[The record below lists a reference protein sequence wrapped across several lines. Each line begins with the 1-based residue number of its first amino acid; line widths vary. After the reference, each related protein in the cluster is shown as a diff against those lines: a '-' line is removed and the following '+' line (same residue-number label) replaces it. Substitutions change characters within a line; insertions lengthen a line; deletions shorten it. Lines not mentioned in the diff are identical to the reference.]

1 MIYLKENNVD
11 IREDILSLL
20 ILYAGSELDYLAEN
34 IDLLREED
42 LADSIAALGNTY
54 TWKYIDII
62 RQYKNNI

>member
-11 IREDILSLL
+11 VREDILSLL
-20 ILYAGSELDYLAEN
+20 ILYAGSELDCLAEN

-42 LADSIAALGNTY
+42 LADGIAALGNTY
-54 TWKYIDII
+54 NWKYIDII

>member
-42 LADSIAALGNTY
+42 LADGIAALGNTY

>member
-11 IREDILSLL
+11 VREDILSLL

-42 LADSIAALGNTY
+42 LADGIAALGNTY
-54 TWKYIDII
+54 NWKYIDII